1 MHNVLSNIVAHVA
14 TDSDGPIT
22 PASVISQSLVTT
34 DRVYSYLVYAEYNE
48 HRLSG
53 WRIEFVISQVD
64 DYNTIHKAQAILDI
78 CALIDES
85 YNRSQQSY
93 VIGYK
98 QPPLDLLLQVLDPL
112 VQRLARQQHDYWG
125 LEYDDLCQ
133 TCRLV
138 ICALYRKGYYI
149 HKSLVNRAFIN
160 EVLMS
165 IRKERYKPQM
175 VSIDQP
181 VAYDKEGKAQM
192 VADTIVDPTAEDD
205 FMDQYDEED
214 YQRVLAEQREVI
226 VDIIGVRQYEQLV
239 RAYGTHN
246 TTGAQRKQV
255 QKVKTRL
262 IEQGIDSKL
271 FWRR

>member
-34 DRVYSYLVYAEYNE
+34 DRVYSYLVYAEYSD

-53 WRIEFVISQVD
+53 WRVEFVISQVD

-181 VAYDKEGKAQM
+181 VAYDKEGKAF
-192 VADTIVDPTAEDD
+192 TLEAEGLLARVI
-205 FMDQYDEED
+205 QHEYDHLEGRLFTDRLEKGE
-214 YQRVLAEQREVI
+214 REKLLAR
-226 VDIIGVRQYEQLV
+226 YEKQASKA
-239 RAYGTHN
+239 R
-246 TTGAQRKQV
+246 RKGR
-255 QKVKTRL
+255 K
-262 IEQGIDSKL
+262 
-271 FWRR
+271 